1 MVERPVNDQKNNFIS
16 FFSFFKSQEVQGFF
30 SSFFSDRQGRL
41 KCTDIGTP
49 TIAKPLIISVGIF
62 MFMEFSGTDAILF
75 NAANLFKIV
84 GIENEKLVAISVG
97 ISQLI
102 GNILS
107 CFLVDKVG
115 RRKLLLT
122 SALVMSL
129 SLITLGVF
137 FAIFIPAVD
146 GGFATDADTS
156 SGSTSP
162 PAEEISW
169 LPVSSIFL
177 FNLMFSLAWGP
188 LPWVL
193 LSEIFPL
200 RARGF
205 ACSFATTVFGVTQ
218 FIVTKTYHSMAA
230 AFTIQGVYW
239 AYAGFCMLGFLFV
252 YLLLPE
258 TKGKTLEE
266 IEDLFDRPVKQ
277 TYESIH

>member
-1 MVERPVNDQKNNFIS
+1 
-16 FFSFFKSQEVQGFF
+16 
-30 SSFFSDRQGRL
+30 
-41 KCTDIGTP
+41 
-49 TIAKPLIISVGIF
+49 

-277 TYESIH
+277 TYESIHWLTAIHLSVTDWYWIFTKPGSSEVNTNN

>member
-1 MVERPVNDQKNNFIS
+1 
-16 FFSFFKSQEVQGFF
+16 
-30 SSFFSDRQGRL
+30 
-41 KCTDIGTP
+41 
-49 TIAKPLIISVGIF
+49 

-177 FNLMFSLAWGP
+177 FNLMFSLVGATSVGFNFRNISSPRTWICLQFCDHGVRSYAVYCYQNLSLYGRCVYYP
-188 LPWVL
+188 GCL
-193 LSEIFPL
+193 LGL
-200 RARGF
+200 RWFLYAR
-205 ACSFATTVFGVTQ
+205 
-218 FIVTKTYHSMAA
+218 
-230 AFTIQGVYW
+230 
-239 AYAGFCMLGFLFV
+239 
-252 YLLLPE
+252 LLVCLSPS
-258 TKGKTLEE
+258 TRDKG
-266 IEDLFDRPVKQ
+266 
-277 TYESIH
+277 